1 VGACYSMRPAHA
13 EIWLRYLNNLNI
25 PLWGFLGY
33 QMTSPLADNS
43 AEINR
48 QFANALATGSTFLNA
63 CRPQTRT
70 PAIHRAGPPWCSIT
84 PRMTPS
90 PRCAISSAARHPP
103 PRLFPLWAVGRCASH
118 DTTRKAPDP
127 VQINAPPALMVFHQW
142 SFGFWQQMLVTNVD
156 FTQTSFDTA
165 AAKSNGKLVNNS
177 WGVLNSCNSSP
188 WLDPK
193 KQNLT
198 SMSEWNQA
206 LCPNQTYRFSVF
218 PPFNSNFQNG
228 YQDGDTI
235 ELSMVHGSRGELSM
249 LVLVV
254 VFAAQGGAAQ
264 AADAAAP
271 ATPAA
276 EPRAASASATPE
288 SVQLG
293 QGVVLRL
300 AGQATLYVV
309 GLHGG
314 IDALEVL
321 NGKQRWHSSAAAFPL
336 FTRAGELLA
345 IGTRPAPGGAHRL
358 VVLDAETGKQ
368 GGELPPLPAEALV
381 GETSTSR
388 GEIEVQSRGGR
399 DLLVWTAERLPPGV
413 SPPPPGR
420 QGAGPRHPRGRGGR
434 SLVP

>member
-1 VGACYSMRPAHA
+1 MKC
-13 EIWLRYLNNLNI
+13 L
-25 PLWGFLGY
+25 PLLF
-33 QMTSPLADNS
+33 TS
-43 AEINR
+43 
-48 QFANALATGSTFLNA
+48 
-63 CRPQTRT
+63 
-70 PAIHRAGPPWCSIT
+70 T
-84 PRMTPS
+84 PRRRATF
-90 PRCAISSAARHPP
+90 
-103 PRLFPLWAVGRCASH
+103 FPMKV
-118 DTTRKAPDP
+118 
-127 VQINAPPALMVFHQW
+127 
-142 SFGFWQQMLVTNVD
+142 
-156 FTQTSFDTA
+156 
-165 AAKSNGKLVNNS
+165 
-177 WGVLNSCNSSP
+177 
-188 WLDPK
+188 
-193 KQNLT
+193 
-198 SMSEWNQA
+198 
-206 LCPNQTYRFSVF
+206 
-218 PPFNSNFQNG
+218 
-228 YQDGDTI
+228 
-235 ELSMVHGSRGELSM
+235 GSRGELSM

-264 AADAAAP
+264 AAAP

-276 EPRAASASATPE
+276 EPRAASASAPPE

-420 QGAGPRHPRGRGGR
+420 QVQGLVTHGAVVVDLLSRKLSRIDPPGPEAGVPHRDRIGVLPGPFEIDGVRVEVVDLPTPSGEAFGLRRDRGGR
-434 SLVP
+434 ALPDTVLDRGDLLLLSADLRHVLSVTDASGPPYPSPTWALTVWSTVTGQGVLGWHEFMTHDFVKAFVMLGDQMVFHAWRVERTSVRSEWVGVFDPAHFKAVVFDKPIRQPLQGRTALAPRPPLSPTAPPAP